1 MMQDLTQMTTTE
13 LKQYL
18 SQNRNDSDAFHA
30 GLQVMMSRR
39 NPANVHPPLS
49 SMADPEATF
58 SALLKE
64 HLDRSGQ

>member
-1 MMQDLTQMTTTE
+1 MMQDLTQMTTAE

-30 GLQVMMSRR
+30 GLQVMMSRSDG
-39 NPANVHPPLS
+39 ANRHPSLLT
-49 SMADPEATF
+49 MADPEATF
-58 SALLKE
+58 AALLKE